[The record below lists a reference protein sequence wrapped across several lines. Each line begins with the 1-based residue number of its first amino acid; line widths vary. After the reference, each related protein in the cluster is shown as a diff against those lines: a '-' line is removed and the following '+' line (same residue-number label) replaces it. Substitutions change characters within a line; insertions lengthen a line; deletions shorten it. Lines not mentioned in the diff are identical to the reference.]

1 MENAHA
7 AEHHHAHDEQHTFD
21 RKAIWR
27 TFRILLYIT
36 VFELILAIGY
46 YSMTFSNP
54 ELVKHLLNG
63 VFIVLTLTK
72 AFFIIAEFMHLRHE
86 IRNLILTISIPA
98 LLFIW
103 FITAFLWDGN
113 SYKNLRNTY
122 DRHYL
127 EHSKEKA
134 PKQEQHGEGHG
145 EEKKHG
151 ETQEPGKIH

>member
-7 AEHHHAHDEQHTFD
+7 TVAMPHAHDEQHTFD

-36 VFELILAIGY
+36 LFELALAISY
-46 YSMTFSNP
+46 YEITFSNP
-54 ELVKHLLNG
+54 HLVKHLLNG
-63 VFIVLTLTK
+63 VFIILTLAK

-86 IRNLILTISIPA
+86 IRNLILSISIPA

-122 DRHYL
+122 NPYY
-127 EHSKEKA
+127 KA
-134 PKQEQHGEGHG
+134 QS
-145 EEKKHG
+145 EEKVQPPAKEPAKPG
-151 ETQEPGKIH
+151 EAEEPGKLH

>member
-1 MENAHA
+1 MENAHV
-7 AEHHHAHDEQHTFD
+7 AEHAHAHDEQHTFD
-21 RKAIWR
+21 RKAIWK

-46 YSMTFSNP
+46 YSIPFSNP
-54 ELVKHLLNG
+54 HLVKHLLNG
-63 VFIVLTLTK
+63 VFIVLTLAK

-86 IRNLILTISIPA
+86 IRNMILTISIPA

-122 DRHYL
+122 DRHYM
-127 EHSKEKA
+127 EQSKEKA
-134 PKQEQHGEGHG
+134 APKKGGHGHG
-145 EEKKHG
+145 EEHGG
-151 ETQEPGKIH
+151 ETQEPGKLH

>member
-7 AEHHHAHDEQHTFD
+7 AEHYHAHDEQHTFD

-46 YSMTFSNP
+46 YSMSFSNP
-54 ELVKHLLNG
+54 HLVKHLLNG
-63 VFIVLTLTK
+63 VFVVLTLAK

-86 IRNLILTISIPA
+86 IRNLILSISIPA

-122 DRHYL
+122 DRHYK
-127 EHSKEKA
+127 EHSTEQA
-134 PKQEQHGEGHG
+134 PKQKEHG
-145 EEKKHG
+145 EEHG
-151 ETQEPGKIH
+151 PETEEPGKLH

>member
-1 MENAHA
+1 MENAHVA
-7 AEHHHAHDEQHTFD
+7 AVPHTHATDEAHTFD

-36 VFELILAIGY
+36 VFELLLAIGY
-46 YSMTFSNP
+46 YEIEFSNP
-54 ELVKHLLNG
+54 HLVKHLLNG
-63 VFIVLTLTK
+63 IFVVLTLAK

-86 IRNLILTISIPA
+86 IRNLILSISIPA

-122 DRHYL
+122 DKHYK
-127 EHSKEKA
+127 EHASEKVEQKEEPAK
-134 PKQEQHGEGHG
+134 GEK
-145 EEKKHG
+145 E
-151 ETQEPGKIH
+151 EPGKLQ

>member
-7 AEHHHAHDEQHTFD
+7 TVAVPHAHDEQHTFD
-21 RKAIWR
+21 KKAIWR

-36 VFELILAIGY
+36 LFELVLAISY
-46 YSMTFSNP
+46 YEMSFSNP

-63 VFIVLTLTK
+63 VFIVLTLAK

-86 IRNLILTISIPA
+86 IRNLILSISIPA

-122 DRHYL
+122 DRHYKD
-127 EHSKEKA
+127 HSTEKV
-134 PKQEQHGEGHG
+134 
-145 EEKKHG
+145 EKKEPAKEG
-151 ETQEPGKIH
+151 EEPGKIH

>member
-7 AEHHHAHDEQHTFD
+7 TAAAPHAHDEQHTFD

-36 VFELILAIGY
+36 LFELVLAIGY

-54 ELVKHLLNG
+54 HLVKHLLNG
-63 VFIVLTLTK
+63 VFIVLTLAK

-86 IRNLILTISIPA
+86 IRNLILSISIPA

-122 DRHYL
+122 DRHYM
-127 EHSKEKA
+127 EQSKEKA
-134 PKQEQHGEGHG
+134 APKKGGHG
-145 EEKKHG
+145 HEEEKHEEKG
-151 ETQEPGKIH
+151 QEPGKLH

>member
-7 AEHHHAHDEQHTFD
+7 AVPHAHDEQHTFD

-36 VFELILAIGY
+36 VLELILAIGF

-54 ELVKHLLNG
+54 ELAVLIRNG
-63 VFIVLTLTK
+63 VFVVLTLAK

-103 FITAFLWDGN
+103 FLTAFLWDGN

-122 DRHYL
+122 DRHYK
-127 EHSKEKA
+127 EHSMEKA
-134 PKQEQHGEGHG
+134 PKKEGQGHG
-145 EEKKHG
+145 EEHEEKK
-151 ETQEPGKIH
+151 TQEPGKLH